1 MNHQELY
8 DKLQFSKFTQFEDF
22 LNYIQ
27 QELVQYIVAQ
37 HLQELNLNKNK
48 EINFKNFLSLLTI
61 FYFKN
66 EFNCDNTDYSK
77 IEKFINSF
85 NNIETKKTIFIHNWD
100 NIEKIVIKIIKNNQN
115 AVTEDYVKIYY
126 NLNKLLNDINED
138 DSKKQLEETKNHYYM
153 LLKQIKGEKTD
164 EYIKEISIKLD
175 ENNSYDEFRKNVFFD
190 KLEKDLNTT
199 TNEDNK
205 YDGVIYLLNTIREK
219 LTNLTPNRKD
229 LKNYINEHID
239 INFIKQKIQNKV
251 FNAMDLQS
259 LLNFI
264 IEQLKTLQAK
274 SDDEELKNWM
284 IDIEKKYLSN
294 KELNFHTYLP
304 NILRNIIEKIE
315 KVEDDVKSYK
325 DFIKNSL

>member
-1 MNHQELY
+1 MNHEELY
-8 DKLQFSKFTQFEDF
+8 NKLQFSKFKQFEDY

-27 QELVQYIVAQ
+27 QELVQYVVAK
-37 HLQELNLNKNK
+37 HLEELNINKNK

-61 FYFKN
+61 FYFRN
-66 EFNCDNTDYSK
+66 EFNCDDNDYLE
-77 IEKFINSF
+77 IEKFIESF
-85 NNIETKKTIFIHNWD
+85 NNIDTKKGIFINNWD
-100 NIEKIVIKIIKNNQN
+100 NIEKIVIKIIKKNKN

-126 NLNKLLNDINED
+126 NLSKLLNDINED
-138 DSKKQLEETKNHYYM
+138 DSKKELEETRNHYYM

-264 IEQLKTLQAK
+264 IEQLKSLQAK
-274 SDDEELKNWM
+274 SDDEDLKKWM

-294 KELNFHTYLP
+294 KELNFHKYLP
-304 NILRNIIEKIE
+304 NILRSLIEKIE

-325 DFIKNSL
+325 DFIKNNL

>member
-8 DKLQFSKFTQFEDF
+8 DKLQFTKITEFQEF

-27 QELVQYIVAQ
+27 QELVQFIVAQ
-37 HLQELNLNKNK
+37 YLEELNMNKNK

-61 FYFKN
+61 FYFKD
-66 EFNCDNTDYSK
+66 EFNCDEKDYLK

-85 NNIETKKTIFIHNWD
+85 NNIETRKAIFIHNW
-100 NIEKIVIKIIKNNQN
+100 NSIEQIVIKIVKNNQN

-164 EYIKEISIKLD
+164 EYIKGISIKLD

-199 TNEDNK
+199 TNENNK

-264 IEQLKTLQAK
+264 IEQLKNLQAK
-274 SDDEELKNWM
+274 SDDEDLKNWM
-284 IDIEKKYLSN
+284 IDIQKKYLSN

-304 NILRNIIEKIE
+304 NILRSLIEKIE

-325 DFIKNSL
+325 DFIKNNL

>member
-1 MNHQELY
+1 MNKQELY
-8 DKLQFSKFTQFEDF
+8 EKLKFNKIKKFEEF
-22 LNYIQ
+22 LEYIQ
-27 QELVQYIVAQ
+27 EDLVQFIVAQ
-37 HLQELNLNKNK
+37 YLEELNMNKNK
-48 EINFKNFLSLLTI
+48 EINYKNFLSLMTI
-61 FYFKN
+61 FYFRN
-66 EFNCDNTDYSK
+66 EFSCNEKDYLE

-85 NNIETKKTIFIHNWD
+85 NNIETRKSIFIHNW
-100 NIEKIVIKIIKNNQN
+100 NSIEKIVIKIVQNNQN

-138 DSKKQLEETKNHYYM
+138 DSKKQLEQTKNHYYI
-153 LLKQIKGEKTD
+153 LLKQIKAEKTD

-251 FNAMDLQS
+251 FSAMDLQS

-264 IEQLKTLQAK
+264 IEQLKNLQAK
-274 SDDEELKNWM
+274 SDDEDLKNWM
-284 IDIEKKYLSN
+284 IDIQKKYLSN

-304 NILRNIIEKIE
+304 NILRSLIEKIE

-325 DFIKNSL
+325 DFIKNNL

>member
-8 DKLQFSKFTQFEDF
+8 DKLQFTKITEFEEF

-37 HLQELNLNKNK
+37 YLEELNMNKNK

-66 EFNCDNTDYSK
+66 EFNCDEKDYLE

-85 NNIETKKTIFIHNWD
+85 NNIESRKAIFIHNW
-100 NIEKIVIKIIKNNQN
+100 NSIEQIVIKIVKNNQN

-126 NLNKLLNDINED
+126 NLNNLLNDINED

-153 LLKQIKGEKTD
+153 LLKQIKGTKTD

-264 IEQLKTLQAK
+264 IEQLKNLQAK
-274 SDDEELKNWM
+274 SDDEDLKKWM
-284 IDIEKKYLSN
+284 IDIQKKYLSN

-304 NILRNIIEKIE
+304 NILRSLIEKIE

-325 DFIKNSL
+325 DFIKNNL